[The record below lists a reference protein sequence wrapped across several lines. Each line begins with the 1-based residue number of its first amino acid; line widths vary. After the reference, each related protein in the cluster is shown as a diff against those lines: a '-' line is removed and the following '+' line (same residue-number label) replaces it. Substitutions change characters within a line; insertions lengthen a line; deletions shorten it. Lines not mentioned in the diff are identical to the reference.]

1 MKDLSHAKV
10 VVICEPILG
19 AENSPP
25 LPDVMDFDLPYAT
38 AAVRILVMH
47 HVAKPRTSSAVSCSP
62 LRADRKRTRHR
73 FGTRQ
78 KAMRIPEVS

>member
-1 MKDLSHAKV
+1 LKDLSHAKV

-38 AAVRILVMH
+38 AAVQILVMH
-47 HVAKPRTSSAVSCSP
+47 HAAKPPTSLSSAVS
-62 LRADRKRTRHR
+62 
-73 FGTRQ
+73 G
-78 KAMRIPEVS
+78 AMELPR